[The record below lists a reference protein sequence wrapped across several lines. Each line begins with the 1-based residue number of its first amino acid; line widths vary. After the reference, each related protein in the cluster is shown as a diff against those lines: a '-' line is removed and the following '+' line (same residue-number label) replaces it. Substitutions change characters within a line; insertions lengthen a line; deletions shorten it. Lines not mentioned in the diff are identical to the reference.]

1 MGGWQLEVYLFLQ
14 LLQLFLMPVRL
25 DLYSLQD
32 FAEALEVDVVVEEG
46 HFRWQDQSR
55 LHIFLF

>member
-1 MGGWQLEVYLFLQ
+1 
-14 LLQLFLMPVRL
+14 MPVRL